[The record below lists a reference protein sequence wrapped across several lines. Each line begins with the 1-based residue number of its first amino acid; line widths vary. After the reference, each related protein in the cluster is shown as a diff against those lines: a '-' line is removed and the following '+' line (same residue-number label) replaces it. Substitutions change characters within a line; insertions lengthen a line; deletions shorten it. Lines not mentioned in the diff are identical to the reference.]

1 MEDSLSTIDD
11 IDSLKT
17 FVRKK
22 YYYLGQ
28 NKQQEISRLIFEI
41 AKREKVGFSLVFEQ
55 IPPPDRKS
63 VV

>member
-17 FVRKK
+17 FVSKK

-41 AKREKVGFSLVFEQ
+41 AKREKVGF
-55 IPPPDRKS
+55 
-63 VV
+63 